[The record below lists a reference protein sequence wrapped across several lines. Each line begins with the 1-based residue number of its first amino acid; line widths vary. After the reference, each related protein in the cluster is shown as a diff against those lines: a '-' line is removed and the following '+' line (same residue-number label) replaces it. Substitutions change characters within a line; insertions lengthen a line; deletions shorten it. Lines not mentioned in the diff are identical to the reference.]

1 MAVNP
6 IFQDEINASEAIKKE
21 QRKDPVYTDFLSR
34 YIRSLMMASSGGSY
48 ENVSRTDRGTYIG
61 AYGIPAAQWG
71 NWTAAAG
78 HPGASWKDPRAQD
91 AVARWAAQNLYNSL
105 GDWGLV
111 TIAWRYGTQEAFRFK
126 NKHGIPTAKSV
137 AAIWDEA
144 EGVLVSEVVAGM
156 TPEDAAPPGGQPLQP
171 RQMGDMQLRF
181 TMEEGEDVLEPIRQP
196 NPAHVALSTTLGNM
210 ADTIAG
216 GSRAAIES
224 IGLTRLGDGDD
235 EEEEPGVSNVTPEDV
250 ATPSKKIRWRDG

>member
-1 MAVNP
+1 MALSRV
-6 IFQDEINASEAIKKE
+6 FQDEINASEAIKKE

-48 ENVSRTDRGTYIG
+48 ENVSRTDQGSFIG

-71 NWTAAAG
+71 NWASAAG
-78 HPGASWKDPRAQD
+78 YPGASWKDPRAQD

-111 TIAWRYGTQEAFRFK
+111 TLAWRFGTQEAFRFK
-126 NKHGIPTAKSV
+126 NKHGVPTAKSV
-137 AAIWDEA
+137 AGIWDEA
-144 EGVLVSEVVAGM
+144 EGLLVSEVVAGM
-156 TPEDAAPPGGQPLQP
+156 TPEDAPVGGPPPAA
-171 RQMGDMQLRF
+171 RQMGDIQLRF
-181 TMEEGEDVLEPIRQP
+181 TMEEGEDVLQPIRQP

-224 IGLTRLGDGDD
+224 IGLTRLGDGD
-235 EEEEPGVSNVTPEDV
+235 EEEPKVSNVTPEDV
-250 ATPSKKIRWRDG
+250 PSPSKKIRWRDG